1 MKSIK
6 SYSIKAVAKE
16 TGLTPFVIR
25 AWEKRYQ
32 AVVPERTDTNRRVY
46 SSEDVEKLR
55 LLFKATQKGHSIG
68 NIANLSLEDLQEMIS
83 INRGDENII
92 HDDNSKIGTNDL
104 DEQLELCMQAIQELD
119 ADKFEKELNNVS
131 INFSQPQIL
140 EFIIIPLMEKIGNS
154 WSDGTL
160 RVVNEHMAS
169 VIISS
174 FLLNLKDTYKISNN
188 APKIIFTTPMGQ
200 QHEFGALVAGAV
212 AASVGWKVIYLGPN
226 LPSTE
231 LIAAVDKLNAKCVG
245 ISLVYPPSDP
255 DLKRELSKLK
265 SLSSKVKIFAG
276 GRSAKTYSDILEE
289 LNAKITI
296 DLNDFKKELQ
306 DLSYE

>member
-1 MKSIK
+1 
-6 SYSIKAVAKE
+6 
-16 TGLTPFVIR
+16 
-25 AWEKRYQ
+25 
-32 AVVPERTDTNRRVY
+32 
-46 SSEDVEKLR
+46 
-55 LLFKATQKGHSIG
+55 
-68 NIANLSLEDLQEMIS
+68 
-83 INRGDENII
+83 
-92 HDDNSKIGTNDL
+92 
-104 DEQLELCMQAIQELD
+104 
-119 ADKFEKELNNVS
+119 
-131 INFSQPQIL
+131 
-140 EFIIIPLMEKIGNS
+140 
-154 WSDGTL
+154 
-160 RVVNEHMAS
+160 
-169 VIISS
+169 
-174 FLLNLKDTYKISNN
+174 
-188 APKIIFTTPMGQ
+188 MGQ

-265 SLSSKVKIFAG
+265 SLSSKVKIFVG

>member
-1 MKSIK
+1 
-6 SYSIKAVAKE
+6 
-16 TGLTPFVIR
+16 
-25 AWEKRYQ
+25 
-32 AVVPERTDTNRRVY
+32 
-46 SSEDVEKLR
+46 
-55 LLFKATQKGHSIG
+55 
-68 NIANLSLEDLQEMIS
+68 
-83 INRGDENII
+83 
-92 HDDNSKIGTNDL
+92 
-104 DEQLELCMQAIQELD
+104 
-119 ADKFEKELNNVS
+119 
-131 INFSQPQIL
+131 
-140 EFIIIPLMEKIGNS
+140 
-154 WSDGTL
+154 
-160 RVVNEHMAS
+160 MAS

-265 SLSSKVKIFAG
+265 SLSSKVKIFVG

>member
-265 SLSSKVKIFAG
+265 SLSSNVKIFAG

-306 DLSYE
+306 DLTYE

>member
-306 DLSYE
+306 DLTYE